1 MTSHG
6 RTRRHA
12 KLAGEAAAMA
22 GSGRTGDLPASHPLY
37 GSVGGGYNDFR
48 SCGRP
53 LGLPIPYLRM
63 QIGEGKGYKMFWK
76 FPTISGNL
84 EGNLSVKVG
93 IFF

>member
-1 MTSHG
+1 MS
-6 RTRRHA
+6 
-12 KLAGEAAAMA
+12 AGEAAGMA
-22 GSGRTGDLPASHPLY
+22 GSGQTGDLPTSHLCY
-37 GSVGGGYNDFR
+37 GSVDGGYNDFR

-63 QIGEGKGYKMFWK
+63 QIGEGKGLQSYKMFWK

-84 EGNLSVKVG
+84 ERNLSVKAG